1 MKELVLAP
9 QKLLEPWSKVG
20 IGLFMLAEED

>member
-1 MKELVLAP
+1 MKELVLAL
-9 QKLLEPWSKVG
+9 QKLLVPWSKVG

>member
-9 QKLLEPWSKVG
+9 QKLLDPWSKVG
-20 IGLFMLAEED
+20 IGLFMLAEQD